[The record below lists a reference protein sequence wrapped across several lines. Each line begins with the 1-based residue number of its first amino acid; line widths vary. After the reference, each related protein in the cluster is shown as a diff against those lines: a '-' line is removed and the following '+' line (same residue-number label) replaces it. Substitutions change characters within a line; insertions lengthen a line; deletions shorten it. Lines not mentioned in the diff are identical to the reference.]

1 MRKAVGKILK
11 MKKKDANWKKQKSNK
26 SEGDESGK
34 SSGDSNGNCSAA
46 KVRHIYIMEKIGSN
60 GVKMNQQ
67 QMFKLQHI
75 ILCTFHL
82 FIKR

>member
-46 KVRHIYIMEKIGSN
+46 KVRHIYIYYGKDR
-60 GVKMNQQ
+60 
-67 QMFKLQHI
+67 FKWSKNEPTTNVQTSAHNLVYLPSVH
-75 ILCTFHL
+75 
-82 FIKR
+82 